1 MESLIEEYK
10 AIFDKVLEIVEMFD
24 FIEITGRR
32 DGDIETYRIYKSE
45 GIVVQR

>member
-10 AIFDKVLEIVEMFD
+10 AMFDKVLEIVEMFD
-24 FIEITGRR
+24 FVEITGRR
-32 DGDIETYRIYKSE
+32 GGDIETYRIYKSE